1 MIGSIERYKI
11 LKSFYTTKLMDID
24 NQYFV
29 NELFFE
35 SRL

>member
-1 MIGSIERYKI
+1 MIGSIESYKT
-11 LKSFYTTKLMDID
+11 LKSLYTTKLLDID